1 MSVPESPL
9 SVTVGAPPASPGG
22 GRRFRSLV
30 RDPLV
35 HFLIA
40 GAVLFALYAL
50 LNRGVDDVSPRVVR
64 ISEAEVAWLKE
75 TWTRQWQ
82 RPPTEMELRGL
93 VTDYLKESLLALE
106 AKDLGL
112 DEGDT
117 IVRRRLAQ
125 KMEFLVQDT
134 ARIGEPGEDV
144 LRQYYDIRRDQ
155 YRSSARI
162 SFTQVFFRT
171 EDAARRALDQLRT
184 RSASDLGDASM
195 LQRNFLLTDEQ
206 AVASVLGPDAAARI
220 LTLAPGRWHGPLAS
234 VYGFHLVQVS
244 EVQGG
249 EERPFDQIRE
259 QVLEDWHRIQQ
270 EKATEQF
277 FASLLK
283 KYDVVVDDDLKPLV
297 RPLSGGAQ

>member
-1 MSVPESPL
+1 MPPPDSPL
-9 SVTVGAPPASPGG
+9 PVTAGAPPAFPGG
-22 GRRFRSLV
+22 WRGFRSLV

-40 GAVLFALYAL
+40 GALLFAAYSLV
-50 LNRGVDDVSPRVVR
+50 NRGMDEASTRVVR
-64 ISEAEVAWLKE
+64 ITEAEVAWLKE

-82 RPPTEMELRGL
+82 RPPSDPELRGL

-106 AKDLGL
+106 AKELGL

-144 LRQYYDIRRDQ
+144 LRQFHEARRDQ

-171 EDAARRALDQLRT
+171 EGAARRALGELGT
-184 RSASDLGDASM
+184 RNASEFGDPSTLERSFVRA
-195 LQRNFLLTDEQ
+195 DEQ
-206 AVASVLGPDAAARI
+206 SVAGVLGPDAATRI
-220 LTLAPGRWHGPLAS
+220 FALAPGRWQGPVAS
-234 VYGFHLVQVS
+234 VYGFHVVQVS
-244 EVQGG
+244 EVQAG
-249 EERPFDQIRE
+249 EERPFDQVRTR
-259 QVLEDWHRIQQ
+259 VLEDWHRLQQ
-270 EKATEQF
+270 EKATEQY

-283 KYDVVVDDDLKPLV
+283 KYDVVVDEDLRPLV
-297 RPLSGGAQ
+297 RPFAGEIQ